1 MEGNDMVWI
10 QVGLWG
16 LCLMIGIG
24 SYIYRTY
31 YQGYRRLQAIQ
42 EVEDEQPYMV

>member
-1 MEGNDMVWI
+1 MEGNDMIWI

-16 LCLMIGIG
+16 LCLSIGIG

-31 YQGYRRLQAIQ
+31 CQGYRRLEIIR
-42 EVEDEQPYMV
+42 EVEEEEPYMV

>member
-1 MEGNDMVWI
+1 MDSDGIVWV

-16 LCLMIGIG
+16 LLLTIGIG

-31 YQGYRRLQAIQ
+31 RIGYRPIQ
-42 EVEDEQPYMV
+42 VEQEEPNTI

>member
-1 MEGNDMVWI
+1 MESNEMIWI

-16 LCLMIGIG
+16 FCLSIGIG

-31 YQGYRRLQAIQ
+31 CQGYRRLQSIQ
-42 EVEDEQPYMV
+42 EVEDEEPYMV